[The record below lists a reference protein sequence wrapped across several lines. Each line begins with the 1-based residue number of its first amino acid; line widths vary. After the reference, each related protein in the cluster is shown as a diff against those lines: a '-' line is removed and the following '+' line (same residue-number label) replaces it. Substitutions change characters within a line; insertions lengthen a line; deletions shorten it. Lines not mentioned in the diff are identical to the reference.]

1 MRTTHKAAVLVLL
14 VGVGTADVL
23 VTAEAPSK
31 SLVTLPTLPSL
42 TTTIEKERIDYVQQ
56 VLCDRLEY
64 VEKGLRRSD
73 FKNWVQQR
81 GGEATIFSMHGVNV
95 NFEIDREQSE
105 LDMELDIFPLS
116 KQRRN
121 DPFLSDRM
129 NLDLSNF
136 TAPNVHYRGD
146 FVEWD
151 NRTPS
156 YLQLTL
162 RALKLSIHFGPVVST
177 TWLALLSPKFRQRV
191 WFKWV
196 ASCLASSGAAFIKW
210 GQWASTRSD
219 MFPLALCD
227 ALSELHNSA
236 PAHAWDFTQ
245 TLVESSLDIPQ
256 GSLLEVFSSFDPE
269 PLASGSIA
277 QVYKAR
283 LKNGQLV
290 AAKVRHPRVAQLIDM
305 DFRIM
310 ALAAKICDWIPAV
323 RWLHIKDSVSQFSHT
338 MAWQAHLHV
347 EAHHLE
353 VLNHNFRNWKHVRFP
368 KPLYASSSV
377 ILESFEPGRICT
389 DIIDWYDDQ
398 ASKYEGN
405 VKGYE
410 LIPVDVAKFLVTSGV
425 AVYLKML
432 LVDNLMVSSTT
443 RDMVI

>member
-1 MRTTHKAAVLVLL
+1 MRTTQKSAVLLL
-14 VGVGTADVL
+14 LVGTADVL
-23 VTAEAPSK
+23 VTAETPSK
-31 SLVTLPTLPSL
+31 RLVALPSP
-42 TTTIEKERIDYVQQ
+42 TTEKDRIDYVQQ
-56 VLCDRLEY
+56 VLCDRFEY
-64 VEKGLRRSD
+64 VEKGLRKSD
-73 FKNWVQQR
+73 FKNWVHQR
-81 GGEATIFSMHGVNV
+81 GGEATIFSMHGVDV
-95 NFEIDREQSE
+95 NFEIDPERSE
-105 LDMELDIFPLS
+105 LEFELNVFPLS

-136 TAPNVHYRGD
+136 TAPSEYYQGGC
-146 FVEWD
+146 VEWD

-156 YLQLTL
+156 YIQLTL
-162 RALKLSIHFGPVVST
+162 RAMKLSIHFGPVVST
-177 TWLALLSPKFRQRV
+177 TWLALLSSKFRQRV
-191 WFKWV
+191 WYKWV

-236 PAHAWDFTQ
+236 PAHDWDFTQ

-256 GSLLEVFSSFDPE
+256 GSLFDVFSSFDRE

-277 QVYKAR
+277 QIHKAC
-283 LKNGQLV
+283 LKNGQVV
-290 AAKVRHPRVAQLIDM
+290 AAKVRHPQVAQLIDM
-305 DFRIM
+305 DFRLM

-323 RWLHIKDSVSQFSHT
+323 RWLHIGDSVSQFSHT

-353 VLNHNFRNWKHVRFP
+353 VLNHNFRNWNHVRFP
-368 KPLYASSSV
+368 KPFYASSSV

-389 DIIDWYDDQ
+389 DIIDWYDDR
-398 ASKYEGN
+398 ASNYEGK

-410 LIPVDVAKFLVTSGV
+410 LIPVDMAKFLVTSGV

-432 LVDNLMVSSTT
+432 LVDNLMVSRRNS
-443 RDMVI
+443 RYGDL